1 MNAKRD
7 FYDYARYLLSQLA
20 SPAPTDA
27 IMSTVDRT
35 RLERM
40 CGHMQEALERM
51 AQEDRTKALE
61 WFRRELDARVAVDR
75 APEWLI
81 DQMAGRRTA

>member
-20 SPAPTDA
+20 SPAPTNA
-27 IMSTVDRT
+27 IMTTVDRT

-40 CGHMQEALERM
+40 CGHMQVALERM
-51 AQEDRTKALE
+51 AQEDREKALE
-61 WFRRELDARVAVDR
+61 WFARELDARVAVDR
-75 APEWLI
+75 APGWL
-81 DQMAGRRTA
+81 MEEMTGRRTA